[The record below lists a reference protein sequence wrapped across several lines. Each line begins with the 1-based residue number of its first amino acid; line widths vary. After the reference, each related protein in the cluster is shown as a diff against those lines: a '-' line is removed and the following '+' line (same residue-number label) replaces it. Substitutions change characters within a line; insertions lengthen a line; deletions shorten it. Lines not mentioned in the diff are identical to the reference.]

1 MDCLG
6 AAHGWGWSTNAPP
19 APPKM
24 CHTYRA
30 MMKLDSYTLPKEDPK
45 KYIIHVTQ
53 PRVLLKSAFFHR
65 KSAAFVT
72 SRNPDIDCILMH
84 NF

>member
-1 MDCLG
+1 MFKMDCLG

-45 KYIIHVTQ
+45 NT
-53 PRVLLKSAFFHR
+53 
-65 KSAAFVT
+65 
-72 SRNPDIDCILMH
+72 
-84 NF
+84 